1 MKEETQLNLLNLLMD
16 STLDKFSMLW
26 LRIGSGINYK
36 LIIQIGLE
44 LQILI
49 MTISPNYLEI
59 KEDIEKMIRNYFRYF
74 DENF

>member
-49 MTISPNYLEI
+49 MAISPNYLEI

-74 DENF
+74 